1 MIREPTAV
9 LSPLPTKSI
18 DTPSLLS
25 FWAVLFCNLMRGVI
39 LASSEYMCRY
49 VSAVVPPVIVVLI
62 PTFLLKL
69 NELGVEPYSIVG
81 SVPALPSSTVSPA
94 PSAAAA
100 LAEFFATVM
109 FRSATSSV
117 VELTVVVVPST

>member
-1 MIREPTAV
+1 
-9 LSPLPTKSI
+9 
-18 DTPSLLS
+18 
-25 FWAVLFCNLMRGVI
+25 MRGVI